1 MLGWKDEQVMVL
13 TLIEQGSRVEREHI
27 GEKFMFINTIVSHT
41 EIIDWHGPKIWIL
54 QYLGKKLVIYPWE
67 AQVASLIAMSF
78 RSLLIL
84 LVCEFSEYLSES

>member
-1 MLGWKDEQVMVL
+1 MVL

-27 GEKFMFINTIVSHT
+27 GEKFMFINTRVSHT
-41 EIIDWHGPKIWIL
+41 EIIDWDGPKIWIF

-67 AQVASLIAMSF
+67 VQVASLIALSF
-78 RSLLIL
+78 SSLLIL